1 MQVTYK
7 KAQDILPSELI
18 NEVQKYLD
26 GGLIYFPKKTERRKW
41 GSVNGTHSALVQRNQ
56 DIRTLYAQGYTY
68 EMLSKQFCL
77 SEDSIRKIVK
87 QNGICE
93 SREQVSQAG
102 KINYK

>member
-1 MQVTYK
+1 MTYK
-7 KAQDILPSELI
+7 KAQDVLPSELI

-56 DIRTLYAQGYTY
+56 DIKSLYTQGYTY

-87 QNGICE
+87 QNNICE
-93 SREQVSQAG
+93 SHEQTRPVG
-102 KINYK
+102 KNNYK